1 MISFWRDRL
10 FHQTWHPSFEELML
24 YLDGELGAKKD
35 RVGSHAK
42 NCWSCRLRL
51 EKIER
56 AISEFMEA
64 REASFGGPPEFPAR
78 ALPGFTAKLDRLE
91 ADCGVPSLFSD
102 VIREYAQGLF
112 ARRVPARVTL
122 LLASLGLIAAIFWL
136 NMTQPVSAKEVLF
149 RVREAESRQM
159 GQVLEP
165 VIYEKL
171 ELRRSSQ
178 RHRETVSWEIWNDT
192 KNKRLRR
199 LVSAA
204 PTPVAPVLEDYGEV
218 FRSHQA
224 DLGRPLSPSNYEL
237 WRSSIT
243 HESEEVFEGS
253 LPNGDRATILKVSGQ
268 GPFPPDA
275 IVGAE
280 FTVRAADWHPVG
292 QRLLVQKQHEVVD
305 YSLGEVAFDVMALN
319 AVPSSIFANP
329 APVPMRISRAPFR
342 RLMPV
347 PVHVEMWPSEADLL
361 PTEAD
366 LTSAEVEAQY
376 ALHSVR
382 ACMGRPI
389 AVRVGLGRIEV
400 EGVVDSEDRKTE
412 VLLALRGIPLVAA
425 GIRSVAEAP
434 ENPVGE
440 GVPAALG
447 QQADADTPKP
457 KLAIEDWLKK
467 YFSAGKCARSQSE
480 GQSACV
486 QGEIAGLSREALA
499 RSEAAQAQ
507 AWALRRLVEWEP
519 FLKREELRTSTR
531 RLLEMMVRE
540 HMVALR
546 NELKQSQAL
555 LKPILSSLI
564 GGASSGKEK
573 QRVPVPDQH
582 GEPLSGSLLRFCA
595 AVEEAMNLT
604 LGTFAETNR
613 PVDQPEQAMRELS
626 SKLDGLNAEF
636 PHLEAYVDADLPG
649 FEKTGVSSERQQ
661 GK

>member
-1 MISFWRDRL
+1 MISFWRNRL

-64 REASFGGPPEFPAR
+64 RHASFGGPPEFPGR
-78 ALPGFTAKLDRLE
+78 ALPRFAAKLDRLE
-91 ADCGVPSLFSD
+91 ADCGVYSLFSA
-102 VIREYAQGLF
+102 VIRQYAHGLF
-112 ARRVPARVTL
+112 ARRAPARVTL
-122 LLASLGLIAAIFWL
+122 LLASLGLTATIFWL
-136 NMTQPVSAKEVLF
+136 NITQPVSAKEVLF
-149 RVREAESRQM
+149 RVREAEARQM

-171 ELRRSSQ
+171 ELLRSSQ
-178 RHRETVSWEIWNDT
+178 RHHETVSWEIWNDT
-192 KNKRLRR
+192 KNKRLRQR
-199 LVSAA
+199 VNAA
-204 PTPVAPVLEDYGEV
+204 PTPVARVLEDYEEV
-218 FRSHQA
+218 FRSHRA

-237 WRSSIT
+237 WRDSIT
-243 HESEEVFEGS
+243 QESEEVFEGR
-253 LPNGDRATILKVSGQ
+253 LPNGDRATILKVSGR

-275 IVGAE
+275 IVDAE

-292 QRLLVQKQHEVVD
+292 QRLRVQKEHEVVD

-319 AVPSSIFANP
+319 TVPSSIFADP
-329 APVPMRISRAPFR
+329 APAPMRISRAPLP

-347 PVHVEMWPSEADLL
+347 PVHVELWPAEADLL

-366 LTSAEVEAQY
+366 LTAAEVEARY

-400 EGVVDSEDRKTE
+400 EGVVDSDERKAE

-425 GIRSVAEAP
+425 GIRSVAEVP
-434 ENPVGE
+434 GNPVGE
-440 GVPAALG
+440 GVPAALD
-447 QQADADTPKP
+447 QQADAGAPKP
-457 KLAIEDWLKK
+457 KLVIEDWLKK
-467 YFSAGKCARSQSE
+467 YFSAGKCAGLQSD

-486 QGEIAGLSREALA
+486 QEEIAGLSREALA

-519 FLKREELRTSTR
+519 FLKRDELRTSTR
-531 RLLEMMVRE
+531 RLLELMVRE
-540 HMVALR
+540 HMDALR
-546 NELKQSQAL
+546 NELKQSHAQL
-555 LKPILSSLI
+555 RPILSALL
-564 GGASSGKEK
+564 GADTFGTEK
-573 QRVPVPDQH
+573 QLLPAPDQQ
-582 GEPLSGSLLRFCA
+582 GGSLSASLLRLCTS
-595 AVEEAMNLT
+595 VEKAMNLT

-613 PVDQPEQAMRELS
+613 PVDQPEQAMKELL
-626 SKLDGLNAEF
+626 SKLDGLNREF
-636 PHLEAYVDADLPG
+636 PDLEAYVDAELSG
-649 FEKTGVSSERQQ
+649 FGNTGVSSERQQ
-661 GK
+661 RK